1 MRLSRKFYL
10 ILSAILILWCPLI
23 EGGTTIIAWT
33 ITRLIV
39 LVIFSSI
46 LYDCYQRRALSFSYH
61 PLYILLAMLGVTLI
75 AQTIRA
81 QYFYAGWQWLLN
93 YASMFIVFIAML
105 KLDEKEKR
113 FLVYIFVA
121 SAIFQAVWGIVEYL
135 AVLEPRPNGTFF
147 NPNYLGGYLAGVSAW
162 LLSEMISG
170 YRSKKLKGF
179 LLLEGMGLIL
189 LIVGVSV
196 SGSRGALVAL
206 GSAFF
211 FVGLAIWGVKVFP
224 VVIVG
229 ALLFLLIPNPTV
241 ERLKHISEQDV
252 YAWSRL
258 DIWKGALAMIKDNP
272 FGVGMGMYRF
282 YSPRYA
288 FPVDDAF
295 ARYGQVAE
303 SAHNAYLDIAV
314 ELGPLSVLIIL
325 VVGILLIAR
334 TFKLMRGENKFLLA
348 GAIGGLA
355 SVMMHGAVDSIQKSP
370 PSDYLAVICAGLL
383 FSSIA
388 KGGTISLKLSSRFK
402 YLFALFVIL
411 LAWVIVAPALG
422 YEFSERAKALLRK
435 GKLESAYRWQSLAVK
450 VCPSNADL
458 WYQYAQ
464 IEANLWAKNANDNFF
479 VKSFESL
486 DRAQKLNPLN
496 TNYYVV
502 MADLVRRNEKIPF
515 EKRVGAIVELYEKA
529 ISIAPYNA
537 TFYVELAKALA
548 DKKDYPRAE
557 EAYRKALALEPRYAS
572 AMALYADLLREM
584 GREGEA
590 RIYYQQAL
598 NIVENIASYKNRKE
612 SRYEQAMIRF
622 NVEAVKRK
630 LEENAR

>member
-1 MRLSRKFYL
+1 MGFTRKFYL
-10 ILSAILILWCPLI
+10 IPLAILVLWCPLV
-23 EGGTTIIAWT
+23 EGGTTIPAWT

-39 LVIFSSI
+39 LVLFASI
-46 LYDCYQRRALSFSYH
+46 IYDFYQRRMLSFSYH

-81 QYFYAGWQWLLN
+81 QYFYAGWQWFLN

-113 FLVYIFVA
+113 FLVYILVA
-121 SAIFQAVWGIVEYL
+121 CAIFQAIWGIVEYL

-147 NPNYLGGYLAGVSAW
+147 NPNYFGGYLAGVSAW
-162 LLSEMISG
+162 LLSEMISS
-170 YRSKKLKGF
+170 YRRKKHKGF
-179 LLLEGMGLIL
+179 LLLEGMGLVL
-189 LIVGVSV
+189 LIVGISV

-229 ALLFLLIPNPTV
+229 ALLFLLIPNPTL
-241 ERLKHISEQDV
+241 ERLKHISEQDI

-258 DIWKGALAMIKDNP
+258 DIWKGALAMIRDNP
-272 FGVGMGMYRF
+272 FGVGTGMYRF

-288 FPVDDAF
+288 FPVDEAF

-325 VVGILLIAR
+325 VVSIFLIAR
-334 TFKLMRGENKFLLA
+334 TFNLVRREKNFPLA
-348 GAIGGLA
+348 GAIGALA
-355 SVMMHGAVDSIQKSP
+355 SVMAHGAVDSIQKSP
-370 PSDYLAVICAGLL
+370 PSNYLAVICAGLL
-383 FSSIA
+383 FSWVA
-388 KGGTISLKLSSRFK
+388 KGETISLKLSSHFK
-402 YLFALFVIL
+402 YLSALFVIL
-411 LAWVIVAPALG
+411 LAWLIIAPGVG
-422 YEFSERAKALLRK
+422 YEFSERAKVLLRK
-435 GKLESAYRWQSLAVK
+435 GELDSAYRWQAIAVK

-458 WYQYAQ
+458 WYQSAQ
-464 IEANLWAKNANDNFF
+464 IEANLWAKNGNDSFF

-486 DRAQKLNPLN
+486 DRAQRLNPLN
-496 TNYYVV
+496 TNYYVA

-515 EKRVGAIVELYEKA
+515 EKRVGAVVGLYEKA

-537 TFYVELAKALA
+537 TFYVELAKALT
-548 DKKDYPRAE
+548 DRGDYASAE
-557 EAYRKALALEPRYAS
+557 TAYRKALELEPRYAS
-572 AMALYADLLREM
+572 AMAFYGDLLMKM
-584 GREGEA
+584 GRQGEA

-612 SRYEQAMIRF
+612 SRYEQAMVRF
-622 NVEAVKRK
+622 NVEAVKHK